1 MGNPTDLWRTENVI
15 FGLHIIND
23 YVIIKVSKGKPVD
36 RTPKGV
42 HPRREIVSLFFISIM
57 KKQLS
62 IFVDESGN
70 VGFNSE
76 GASNFYIVCMV
87 FHDQKDDISEQLKK
101 IFNSHQW

>member
-1 MGNPTDLWRTENVI
+1 
-15 FGLHIIND
+15 
-23 YVIIKVSKGKPVD
+23 
-36 RTPKGV
+36 
-42 HPRREIVSLFFISIM
+42 M

-62 IFVDESGN
+62 IFVNESGN

-101 IFNSHQW
+101 IKNEPVFHVGPLIGGTDEFSNIEPRERQKLLNKILIFTSIVPINYNDIQFRIG